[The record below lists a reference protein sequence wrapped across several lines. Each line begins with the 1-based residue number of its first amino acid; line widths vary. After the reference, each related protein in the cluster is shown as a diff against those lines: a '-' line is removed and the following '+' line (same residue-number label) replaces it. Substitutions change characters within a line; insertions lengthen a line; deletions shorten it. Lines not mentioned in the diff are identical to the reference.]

1 MKSQMKKSD
10 LSDVVEYIS
19 HSALDIRRR
28 ERTGIIEA
36 IYAEYK
42 SAEKLSDIVQS
53 LLKRRAPVFITRIDE
68 EKARY
73 LISKYRGLVYNREA
87 RICYLP
93 EKKKRSGLVS
103 VVSAGT
109 ADGVYVEEAFQT
121 LTYLGNN
128 ARKIVD
134 VGVAGIHR
142 LAPYIKVLRRS
153 SAVIV
158 IAGMEGALP
167 SLIGGLV
174 SVPVIAVPSPIGY
187 GVSSGGY
194 AALLGMLSSCSPN
207 VSVVNIGNTFGAAC
221 IASLIN
227 HRRGR

>member
-1 MKSQMKKSD
+1 MKGRVKKSD
-10 LSDVVEYIS
+10 ISHLVEYIS
-19 HSALDIRRR
+19 HSALDIKRR

-36 IYAEYK
+36 VYAEYK
-42 SAEKLSDIVQS
+42 SIEKLSDIVES
-53 LLKRRAPVFITRIDE
+53 LFKRRAPVFITRIDE
-68 EKARY
+68 EKAKI
-73 LISKYRGLVYNREA
+73 LISKFRGLIYNREA

-93 EKKKRSGLVS
+93 EKRKGVGLVS

-109 ADGVYVEEAFQT
+109 SDSLYVEEAYQT
-121 LTYLGNN
+121 LLYLGNN
-128 ARKIVD
+128 AKKIVD

-174 SVPVIAVPSPIGY
+174 NVPVIAVPSPVGY
-187 GVSSGGY
+187 GVSYGGY
-194 AALLGMLSSCSPN
+194 AALMGMLSSCAPN
-207 VSVVNIGNTFGAAC
+207 VTVVNIGNTFGAAC
-221 IASLIN
+221 VASLIN
-227 HRRGR
+227 HMRGR